1 MRDLLSI
8 GTSRG
13 CEMIGTGIGLGLS
26 GYRVNPPGVI
36 PVLDLNFASLKSLVA
51 ATGPTPSFSRASTG
65 TYFNSSGVLTSA
77 TVNEAR
83 FDHVYDGTN
92 WISKGLLIEEQR
104 TNLCTYSSN
113 QLNAAWVPFNSTIT
127 ASGETDPVGG
137 TSAFRIAE
145 TTSSNQRHMAYNTIT
160 PSASTFTYSVFAKAQ
175 ERNWLQ
181 LISFDDPNLYY
192 TWFNLSTGVVGTNAA
207 GNTSTITPVGNG
219 WYRCSVTRTVA
230 STATQYIQTGPAN
243 GDNNGAY
250 AGDPTKGLLVY
261 GAQVEI
267 GAFPTSYIPTVASSV
282 TRSADVCQIT
292 GSAFTNLWNATE
304 GSIAFEAD
312 AIDPRTA
319 ASAQTVYSADDGNST
334 NSIYA
339 LRSGLTLGSDY
350 WIASYTAGALQF
362 NFTTA
367 ADFWP
372 INVPFK
378 SAIGFKLNDTA
389 QSSKGLAV
397 VTDTS
402 CIVPTGLTQLTI
414 GRLSYT
420 GGTGFPLN
428 GHISRLRYYNKRLTN
443 SQLQGLT
450 L

>member
-26 GYRVNPPGVI
+26 GFRVNPPGAL
-36 PVLDLNFASLKSLVA
+36 PVLDLRFSNDKTLVA
-51 ATGPTPSFSRASTG
+51 FAGPTPSFSRASSG
-65 TYFNSSGVLTSA
+65 TYFGANGVLTSA
-77 TVNEAR
+77 AVNEPR
-83 FDHVYDGTN
+83 FDHVLENGV
-92 WISKGLLIEEQR
+92 WVSKGLLIEEQR
-104 TNLCTYSSN
+104 TNLETYSEDFSN
-113 QLNAAWVPFNSTIT
+113 AVWRKDLTTVTTNQ
-127 ASGETDPVGG
+127 
-137 TSAFRIAE
+137 TSAPDNNTTADLVLETSANGYHNIARNDGNLVGHTFSVFLKPYGRDKVRIYRGGNPSDSVIFDLV
-145 TTSSNQRHMAYNTIT
+145 TL
-160 PSASTFTYSVFAKAQ
+160 SASSVGSNVSGYSIF
-175 ERNWLQ
+175 
-181 LISFDDPNLYY
+181 S
-192 TWFNLSTGVVGTNAA
+192 
-207 GNTSTITPVGNG
+207 VGNG
-219 WYRCSVTRTVA
+219 WVRCSVTNNLV
-230 STATQYIQTGPAN
+230 SIEQYINFIDSSGSGSYTG
-243 GDNNGAY
+243 DI
-250 AGDPTKGLLVY
+250 TKGMYVW
-261 GAQVEI
+261 GAQLES
-267 GAFPTSYIPTVASSV
+267 GLFPTSYIPTVASSV
-282 TRSADVCQIT
+282 VRSADVCQIT
-292 GSAFTNLWNATE
+292 GSAFTNLWNASE

-312 AIDPRTA
+312 AIDPRTVGP
-319 ASAQTVYSADDGNST
+319 AQTVYSADDGVDST

-339 LRSGLTLGSDY
+339 LRGGLTLGSDY
-350 WIASYTAGALQF
+350 WIASYRAGALQF

-367 ADFWP
+367 ADFWS

-420 GGTGFPLN
+420 GGTGFPIN
-428 GHISRLRYYNKRLTN
+428 GHIARLRYYNTRLTD

>member
-1 MRDLLSI
+1 MRDLLSV

-77 TVNEAR
+77 AVNEAR

-145 TTSSNQRHMAYNTIT
+145 TTTSNQRHMAYNTIT

-181 LISFDDPNLYY
+181 LISYDDPNLYY
-192 TWFNLSTGVVGTNAA
+192 TWFNLSTGVVGTNTA
-207 GNTSTITPVGNG
+207 GNTATITAVGNG

-230 STATQYIQTGPAN
+230 STGAQYIQTGPAN
-243 GDNNGAY
+243 GDNNSAY

-267 GAFPTSYIPTVASSV
+267 GAFPTSYIPTTTAAV

-292 GSAFTNLWNATE
+292 GGDFSGMWNASE
-304 GSIAFEAD
+304 GSFACEAD
-312 AIDPRTA
+312 SFGGNTIANQAIVA
-319 ASAQTVYSADDGNST
+319 ANDGTFANVIGQIRNLQNTSGDYGAFCRASNATTMSIVRSAGSTQAGVAFKAATGFKTNDSADSLNG
-334 NSIYA
+334 
-339 LRSGLTLGSDY
+339 
-350 WIASYTAGALQF
+350 GA
-362 NFTTA
+362 
-367 ADFWP
+367 
-372 INVPFK
+372 V
-378 SAIGFKLNDTA
+378 IGD
-389 QSSKGLAV
+389 
-397 VTDTS
+397 VTVT
-402 CIVPTGLTQLTI
+402 IPTVNIITI
-414 GRLSYT
+414 GDFHT
-420 GGTGFPLN
+420 GANTILN
-428 GHISRLRYYNKRLTN
+428 GHIARLRYYNTRLTN

>member
-1 MRDLLSI
+1 
-8 GTSRG
+8 
-13 CEMIGTGIGLGLS
+13 MIGTGIGLGLS

-65 TYFNSSGVLTSA
+65 TYFNSSGVLTSGA
-77 TVNEAR
+77 VNEAR

-104 TNLCTYSSN
+104 TNICTYSSN

-145 TTSSNQRHMAYNTIT
+145 TTTSNQRHMAYNAIT

-207 GNTSTITPVGNG
+207 GNTATITAVGNG

-230 STATQYIQTGPAN
+230 STGAQYIQTGPAN
-243 GDNNGAY
+243 GDNNSAY

-267 GAFPTSYIPTVASSV
+267 GSFPTSYIPTVASSV

-292 GSAFTNLWNATE
+292 GSAFTNLWNASE
-304 GSIAFEAD
+304 GSLAVEYDQSQYAAGSSNF
-312 AIDPRTA
+312 PVA
-319 ASAQTVYSADDGNST
+319 ASSSGTAFVAITSYLFGGLPNTLLQVYNG
-334 NSIYA
+334 
-339 LRSGLTLGSDY
+339 
-350 WIASYTAGALQF
+350 
-362 NFTTA
+362 
-367 ADFWP
+367 
-372 INVPFK
+372 
-378 SAIGFKLNDTA
+378 TA
-389 QSSKGLAV
+389 QAEIPFAMVASGTSFKFSSAYKANDFAATQNGSAV
-397 VTDTS
+397 GTDLS
-402 CIVPTGLTQLTI
+402 GSVPSVNQMSI
-414 GRLSYT
+414 GYFS
-420 GGTGFPLN
+420 GFGQYIN
-428 GHISRLRYYNKRLTN
+428 GHIARLRYYNTRLTN

>member
-1 MRDLLSI
+1 
-8 GTSRG
+8 
-13 CEMIGTGIGLGLS
+13 MIGTGIGLGLS
-26 GYRVNPPGVI
+26 GFRVNPPGVI

-51 ATGPTPSFSRASTG
+51 ATGPAPSFSRASTG

-77 TVNEAR
+77 AVNEAR

-104 TNLCTYSSN
+104 ANICTYSSN

-145 TTSSNQRHMAYNTIT
+145 TTTSNQRHMAYNAIT

-207 GNTSTITPVGNG
+207 GNTATITAVGNG

-230 STATQYIQTGPAN
+230 STGAQYIQTGPAN
-243 GDNNGAY
+243 GDNNSAY

-267 GAFPTSYIPTVASSV
+267 GSFPTSYIPTVASSV

-292 GSAFTNLWNATE
+292 GSAFTNLWNASE
-304 GSIAFEAD
+304 GSLAVEYRRNSLPPVTSFTFEAYAD
-312 AIDPRTA
+312 TLNKINNEQDNTGAEYFGVRTSAVDQVSLTTTGLAAGNTSKSAFAYKVNDFA
-319 ASAQTVYSADDGNST
+319 ASLNGASV
-334 NSIYA
+334 
-339 LRSGLTLGSDY
+339 LTDN
-350 WIASYTAGALQF
+350 AG
-362 NFTTA
+362 T
-367 ADFWP
+367 
-372 INVPFK
+372 
-378 SAIGFKLNDTA
+378 
-389 QSSKGLAV
+389 
-397 VTDTS
+397 
-402 CIVPTGLTQLTI
+402 VPTVNSLSI
-414 GRLSYT
+414 GNRGAY
-420 GGTGFPLN
+420 GAIYPIN
-428 GHISRLRYYNKRLTN
+428 GHIARLRYYNTRLTN